1 MCNEVR
7 AKAVRCNK
15 NGEEGKG
22 GEGREK
28 KRRQC
33 GIPGR
38 RLQIRRAACKA
49 RVGCVQWSRPCAIEY
64 SVRKK
69 MSRVH

>member
-7 AKAVRCNK
+7 EKAVSCNR

-22 GEGREK
+22 GEGR

-33 GIPGR
+33 GIPER

-49 RVGCVQWSRPCAIEY
+49 RVGCVQ
-64 SVRKK
+64 
-69 MSRVH
+69 